1 MLNQKPA
8 GPDTKNLFLA
18 MVLSMAILFG
28 WQMFFQPAPKKVDP
42 AAPQQTQ
49 TQVVDPAATQIVPR
63 GQVLAAAPRVVI
75 DTPSLEGSINLKG
88 AQIDDLKL
96 KKFHETVQADSP
108 IITFLSP
115 SGAKDA
121 YFAEQG
127 LLNVQGQTAVVPDAK
142 TLWVAASGAK
152 LTEAAP
158 LDLTYDN
165 GAGMIFHRTISIS
178 DDYVFT
184 VKQSVENK
192 TSSAASFQPYGRIQR
207 QDTPHVQGY
216 STFFEGLLGV
226 QDGKLTEANYSG
238 VAKENGKIELVS
250 TGGWLG
256 FTDKYWSTALL
267 PAQGQKIT
275 STYQHFKQGER
286 DAYQTSF
293 LSSDPLIVA
302 PGATGVYEDHVFA
315 GAKIVDTVNKVGSDF
330 KIDKFDLMI
339 DWGWFKFLTQP
350 MFKLLEFAK
359 GIMGNFALA
368 ILLVTVIVKAVLFP
382 LANRSYAS
390 MSRMKK
396 LQPKMEEIKAK
407 YPDDKMKQQQ
417 EIMAMYKTEKVSPL
431 AGCVPMF
438 IQIPI
443 FFSLYKVILTTIDL
457 RHAPFYGWIH
467 DLSVPDPTSLFNLF
481 GLLPFTPPAFLII
494 GVWPLLMGCTMWV
507 QMRLNPAP
515 ADPVQASLFNW
526 MPIMFTY
533 MLSSM
538 PAGLVI
544 YWTWSNLLSILQQS
558 YIMKKNG
565 TEVNILGNI
574 RDSIPFLKKKTAAPT

>member
-1 MLNQKPA
+1 MLNQKPGA
-8 GPDTKNLFLA
+8 PDTKNLFLA

-28 WQMFFQPAPKKVDP
+28 WQMFFMPTPKKVDP
-42 AAPQQTQ
+42 AAPQQTTQ
-49 TQVVDPAATQIVPR
+49 TQVIDPAAVKVVPR
-63 GQVLAAAPRVVI
+63 AEVLATSPRIAI
-75 DTPSLEGSINLKG
+75 DTPSLEGSINLRG

-96 KKFHETVQADSP
+96 RKFRETVKPDSP
-108 IITFLSP
+108 VITFLSP

-127 LLNVQGQTAVVPDAK
+127 LLNVNGQTAIVPDSK
-142 TLWVAASGAK
+142 TLWVAAPGAK
-152 LTEAAP
+152 LTEATP
-158 LDLTYDN
+158 LVLTYDN
-165 GAGMIFHRTISIS
+165 GAGLIFQRTISIV

-184 VKQSVENK
+184 VKQAVENK
-192 TSSAASFQPYGRIQR
+192 TANAVSFQPYGRIQR
-207 QDTPHVQGY
+207 QDLPHVQGY
-216 STFFEGLLGV
+216 TTFFEGFLGV
-226 QDGKLTEANYSG
+226 QDGKLTEASYSSI
-238 VAKENGKIELVS
+238 AKEDGKIELVS

-256 FTDKYWSTALL
+256 FTDKYWGTALL
-267 PAQGQKIT
+267 PASGQKLT

-286 DAYQTSF
+286 DAFQTSF
-293 LSSDPLIVA
+293 LSADPLIVP
-302 PGATGVYEDHVFA
+302 PGAIGVYEDRVFA
-315 GAKIVDTVNKVGSDF
+315 GAKIVETVNKVGKDF

-350 MFKLLEFAK
+350 MFMLLDFVK
-359 GIMGNFALA
+359 GIVGNFALA
-368 ILLVTVIVKAVLFP
+368 ILGVTVLVKGVLFP

-407 YPDDKMKQQQ
+407 FPEDKMKQQQ
-417 EIMAMYKTEKVSPL
+417 EIMAMYKAEKVSPL
-431 AGCVPMF
+431 SGCLPML

-494 GVWPLLMGCTMWV
+494 GVWPLLMGVTMWV

-526 MPIMFTY
+526 MPVMFTY

-565 TEVNILGNI
+565 TDVNILGNI
-574 RDSIPFLKKKTAAPT
+574 RDSIPFLKKKAAT

>member
-1 MLNQKPA
+1 MLNQKP
-8 GPDTKNLFLA
+8 GTPDTKNLFLA

-42 AAPQQTQ
+42 ATAQQTQ
-49 TQVVDPAATQIVPR
+49 TQVVDPAAIKIVPR
-63 GQVLAAAPRVVI
+63 PEVLASSPRIAI

-88 AQIDDLKL
+88 AKIDDLKL
-96 KKFHETVQADSP
+96 KKFHETVSPSSP

-115 SGAKDA
+115 SGAPDA

-127 LLNVQGQTAVVPDAK
+127 LSNAPGQNVVLPDSN
-142 TLWVAASGAK
+142 TVWTVASGAK
-152 LTEAAP
+152 LSEATP
-158 LDLTYDN
+158 VDLTYDN
-165 GAGMIFHRTISIS
+165 GKGVIFHRTISIS
-178 DDYVFT
+178 NDYLFT
-184 VKQSVENK
+184 IKQTIENK
-192 TSSAASFQPYGRIQR
+192 TATPITLLAYSVIQR
-207 QDTPHVQGY
+207 QDTPKVQGY
-216 STFFEGLLGV
+216 STFFEGYLGV
-226 QDGKLTEANYSG
+226 LAGKLNEQYYSAI
-238 VAKENGKIELVS
+238 AKEGGNISQVGV
-250 TGGWLG
+250 GGWMG
-256 FTDKYWSTALL
+256 FTDKYWGTAII
-267 PAQGQKIT
+267 PDQGTKLTANYEHLKLGQ
-275 STYQHFKQGER
+275 R
-286 DAYQTSF
+286 DAYQTGY
-293 LSSDPLIVA
+293 LAADPLVIA
-302 PGATGVYEDHVFA
+302 PGAIGVAQDRLFA
-315 GAKIVDTVNKVGSDF
+315 GAKIVDTINTIRDTY
-330 KIDKFDLMI
+330 KITLFEKMI
-339 DWGWFKFLTQP
+339 DWGWFSFITQP
-350 MFKLLEFAK
+350 MFQLLELVK
-359 GIMGNFALA
+359 GFVGNFALA
-368 ILLVTVIVKAVLFP
+368 ILGVTVLVKGVLFP

-407 YPDDKMKQQQ
+407 FPDDKMKQQQ

-526 MPIMFTY
+526 MPVMFTY

>member
-28 WQMFFQPAPKKVDP
+28 WQMFFQPAQKKVDP
-42 AAPQQTQ
+42 ATPQQTQ
-49 TQVVDPAATQIVPR
+49 TQVVDPAAVKVVPR
-63 GQVLAAAPRVVI
+63 AEVLAASPRIAI
-75 DTPSLEGSINLKG
+75 DTASLEGSINLKG

-96 KKFHETVQADSP
+96 KKYRETVSP
-108 IITFLSP
+108 TSPTIILLSP

-127 LLNVQGQTAVVPDAK
+127 LLNVQGQTAVVPDSK
-142 TLWVAASGAK
+142 SLWVAASGAK
-152 LTEAAP
+152 LTEATP
-158 LDLTYDN
+158 LELTFDN
-165 GAGMIFHRTISIS
+165 GAGLIFHRTISIV

-192 TSSAASFQPYGRIQR
+192 STNAVSFQPYGRIQR
-207 QDTPHVQGY
+207 QDLPQVQGY
-216 STFFEGLLGV
+216 TTFFEGFLGV
-226 QDGKLTEANYSG
+226 QDGKLTEESYSS
-238 VAKENGKIELVS
+238 VAKEGGKIELVS

-256 FTDKYWSTALL
+256 FTDKYWGTALL
-267 PAQGQKIT
+267 PNSGQKVT
-275 STYQHFKQGER
+275 STYQHFKLGER
-286 DAYQTSF
+286 DAFQTGFVSADA
-293 LSSDPLIVA
+293 LTVA
-302 PGATGVYEDHVFA
+302 PGATGAYEDHVFA
-315 GAKIVDTVNKVGSDF
+315 GAKIVETVNKVGTDF

-350 MFKLLEFAK
+350 MFKLMEFFK
-359 GIMGNFALA
+359 GLTGSFALG
-368 ILLVTVIVKAVLFP
+368 ILAVTVFVKLVLFP

-396 LQPKMEEIKAK
+396 LQPKMEEIKTKFA
-407 YPDDKMKQQQ
+407 DDKMKQQQ
-417 EIMAMYKTEKVSPL
+417 EIMAMYKAEKVSPL
-431 AGCVPMF
+431 AGCLPML

-515 ADPVQASLFNW
+515 ADPIQASLFNW
-526 MPIMFTY
+526 MPVMFTY

-558 YIMKKNG
+558 YIMKKHG
-565 TEVNILGNI
+565 TDVNILGNI
-574 RDSIPFLKKKTAAPT
+574 RDSIPFLKKKTAAST

>member
-8 GPDTKNLFLA
+8 GPDTKNLLLA
-18 MVLSMAILFG
+18 MVLSMAILLG
-28 WQMFFQPAPKKVDP
+28 WQFFFMPKPKPTD
-42 AAPQQTQ
+42 PQQT
-49 TQVVDPAATQIVPR
+49 TQQQVKPVDAAAATAVPR
-63 GQVLAAAPRVVI
+63 ATVLAQSPRIVI
-75 DTPSLEGSINLKG
+75 DTPNLEGSINLKG

-96 KKFHETVQADSP
+96 KKFREAVGPTSP

-115 SGAKDA
+115 SGAADA

-127 LLNVQGQTAVVPDAK
+127 LLNAPGQTAVIPDSK
-142 TLWVAASGAK
+142 TLWTSPANAK

-158 LDLTYDN
+158 LELTFDN
-165 GAGMIFHRTISIS
+165 GAGLIFHRTISIS
-178 DDYVFT
+178 DDYLFT
-184 VKQSVENK
+184 VKQTVENK
-192 TSSAASFQPYGRIQR
+192 TANPVTLRAYSVLQR

-216 STFFEGLLGV
+216 STFFEGFLGV
-226 QDGKLTEANYSG
+226 IGGKLNEQYYSG
-238 VAKENGKIELVS
+238 VAKEGGNVS
-250 TGGWLG
+250 QVGTGGWMG
-256 FTDKYWSTALL
+256 FTDKYWGTAIVPEPGLSL
-267 PAQGQKIT
+267 TA
-275 STYQHFKQGER
+275 TYEHFKLGDR
-286 DAYQTSF
+286 DAYQAGYTAT
-293 LSSDPLIVA
+293 DPIVIA
-302 PGATGVYEDHVFA
+302 PGSVGVTQDHLFA
-315 GAKIVDTVNKVGSDF
+315 GAKIVDTVNKIGTDK

-350 MFKLLEFAK
+350 MFKLMEFFK
-359 GIMGNFALA
+359 GFTGSFALA
-368 ILLVTVIVKAVLFP
+368 ILAVTVFVKLVLFP

-407 YPDDKMKQQQ
+407 FPDDKMKQQQ
-417 EIMAMYKTEKVSPL
+417 EIMAMYKAEKVSPL
-431 AGCVPMF
+431 SGCLPMF

-494 GVWPLLMGCTMWV
+494 GVWPILMGITMWV

-526 MPIMFTY
+526 MPVMFTY

-565 TEVNILGNI
+565 TDVNILGNI
-574 RDSIPFLKKKTAAPT
+574 RDSIPFLKKKATT

>member
-28 WQMFFQPAPKKVDP
+28 WQMFFTPAPKKVDP

-49 TQVVDPAATQIVPR
+49 VVDPAAAKIVPR
-63 GQVLAAAPRVVI
+63 AEVLAASPRILI

-96 KKFHETVQADSP
+96 KKFRESVDPASP
-108 IITFLSP
+108 VITFLSP
-115 SGAKDA
+115 SGAADA

-127 LLNVQGQTAVVPDAK
+127 LLNVQGQNVVVPDSK
-142 TLWVAASGAK
+142 TVWTATVGTK
-152 LTEAAP
+152 LTETTP
-158 LDLTYDN
+158 LELTYDN
-165 GAGMIFHRTISIS
+165 GAGLIFHRSISIS

-184 VKQSVENK
+184 VKQSIENK
-192 TSSAASFQPYGRIQR
+192 SPSAVSFQPYGRIQR
-207 QDTPHVQGY
+207 QDTPKVQGY

-226 QDGKLTEANYSG
+226 QDGKLTEAHYSS
-238 VAKENGKIELVS
+238 VAKDGGNIETVS

-267 PAQGQKIT
+267 PAQSQKLT
-275 STYQHFKQGER
+275 STYQHMKQGER
-286 DAYQTSF
+286 DAYQTGF
-293 LSSDPLIVA
+293 LSADALTVA
-302 PGATGVYEDHVFA
+302 PGAVGVYEDHVFA

-368 ILLVTVIVKAVLFP
+368 ILLVTVIVKGVLFP

-407 YPDDKMKQQQ
+407 FADDKMKQQQ
-417 EIMAMYKTEKVSPL
+417 EIMAMYKTEKVSPM
-431 AGCVPMF
+431 AGCLPMF

-457 RHAPFYGWIH
+457 RHAPFYGWVH

-481 GLLPFTPPAFLII
+481 GLLPFTPPHVLMI

-515 ADPVQASLFNW
+515 SDPVQASLFNW

-574 RDSIPFLKKKTAAPT
+574 RDSIPFLKKKAVT